1 MNSVPVSVRYRAF
14 FYSLVNTCNMH
25 TRITVFL
32 MALFASSTMFA
43 QTHAIGLRF
52 GGGDG
57 FGTEISYQQYIA
69 GPNRMELNL
78 GFFDSQWID
87 GFKLT
92 GLFEWVHPMADG
104 FYWYAGVGAGVGN
117 RDWNDGHPFFDDDDD
132 SEGIFMDAD
141 ALLGIE
147 YNFPIPLQLS
157 LDLRPEIGL
166 INDDFDMGF
175 GLGVRYVF

>member
-1 MNSVPVSVRYRAF
+1 
-14 FYSLVNTCNMH
+14 MH
-25 TRITVFL
+25 TRITALMIAVF
-32 MALFASSTMFA
+32 AASTMFA
-43 QTHAIGLRF
+43 QSTGTHAIGLRF

-57 FGTEISYQQYIA
+57 FGTEISYQQYVG
-69 GPNRMELNL
+69 GPNRLEFDL
-78 GFFDSQWID
+78 GFFDSEWID

-92 GLFEWVHPMADG
+92 AMYEWVHPLEEG
-104 FYWYAGVGAGVGN
+104 FYWYAGVGAGLGQ
-117 RDWNDGHPFFDDDDD
+117 RDFDNGHPVFDDDDD
-132 SEGIFMDAD
+132 EGIFMDAD